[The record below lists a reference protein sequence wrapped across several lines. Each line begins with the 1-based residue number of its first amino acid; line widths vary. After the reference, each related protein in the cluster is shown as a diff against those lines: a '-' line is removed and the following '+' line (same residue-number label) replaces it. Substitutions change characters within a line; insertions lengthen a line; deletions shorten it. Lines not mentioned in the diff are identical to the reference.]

1 MTLDDTEPYEYDEL
15 IDMRDDDFQD
25 AVTDDFDLT
34 VGDESAFL
42 HPDIIERTYHA
53 LNQALT
59 RVDTTLITKAE
70 DPDVSAT
77 SYRSSVMFRRRV
89 LWALTVLEGH
99 PSWPR
104 REDGGQRFWRAF
116 ANQLADAM
124 EGTALD
130 GQLDKIV
137 VPGLGMT
144 TRQWVARR
152 RVKDPKRVP
161 VKELVAA

>member
-1 MTLDDTEPYEYDEL
+1 MTLDDIEPYAYDEL

-25 AVTDDFDLT
+25 AVTEDFDLT

-59 RVDTTLITKAE
+59 RVDTTLVTKAE
-70 DPDVSAT
+70 DPDVSAA
-77 SYRSSVMFRRRV
+77 SYRASVMFRRRV

-99 PSWPR
+99 PNWPR
-104 REDGGQRFWRAF
+104 KQDKSQRYWRAF

-124 EGTALD
+124 EGTSLD
-130 GQLDKIV
+130 HLLDEIE
-137 VPGLGMT
+137 VPGLQMS

-161 VKELVAA
+161 AKELVAA